1 MALKYTLKKKDN
13 ENDERTVN
21 ASEFIDRLLSL
32 KQRQTE
38 KVKEVPKTET
48 TK

>member
-21 ASEFIDRLLSL
+21 AEEFINLALSL
-32 KQRQTE
+32 KRDID
-38 KVKEVPKTET
+38 KVKEVPKTES
-48 TK
+48 KQ

>member
-21 ASEFIDRLLSL
+21 AEEFINLALSMNRNIDR
-32 KQRQTE
+32 
-38 KVKEVPKTET
+38 VKEVPKTES
-48 TK
+48 KQ